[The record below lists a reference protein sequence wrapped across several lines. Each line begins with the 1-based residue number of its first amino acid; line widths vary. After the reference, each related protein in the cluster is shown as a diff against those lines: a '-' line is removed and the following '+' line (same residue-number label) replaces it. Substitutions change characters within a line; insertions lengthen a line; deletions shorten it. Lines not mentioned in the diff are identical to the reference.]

1 MLTNVITTTPR
12 ILWITYHV
20 FVEVE
25 QGFDEVA
32 VHDFRLS
39 LEKTLL
45 DEEGREMPDFFF
57 IVAQS
62 LQDPKEQ
69 RAVDLQ
75 VILLFKSTIT
85 EYWANFPGQ
94 NFTTLIVLIIILY
107 FNVVKHFAN
116 TGRGILRHD

>member
-1 MLTNVITTTPR
+1 M
-12 ILWITYHV
+12 
-20 FVEVE
+20 
-25 QGFDEVA
+25 A

-85 EYWANFPGQ
+85 EY
-94 NFTTLIVLIIILY
+94 
-107 FNVVKHFAN
+107 
-116 TGRGILRHD
+116 